1 MAPEKADILAAMA
14 AGSVSRA
21 GEMDSPAF
29 LKLRE
34 QVISAL
40 TEPGRMGISGILELS
55 LLVSSDRGTA
65 EQAVNIAKT
74 WIRDVLAYKSSPDS
88 TVVINRDRLDTI
100 VREAQ
105 HHSSDDLL
113 SVYDELVEAQGLVE
127 ADMNV
132 NRNMVTDVMF
142 LRIVRKLAGP
152 SFGLAAAAG

>member
-1 MAPEKADILAAMA
+1 
-14 AGSVSRA
+14 
-21 GEMDSPAF
+21 
-29 LKLRE
+29 
-34 QVISAL
+34 
-40 TEPGRMGISGILELS
+40 
-55 LLVSSDRGTA
+55 
-65 EQAVNIAKT
+65 
-74 WIRDVLAYKSSPDS
+74 
-88 TVVINRDRLDTI
+88 VVINRDRLDTI